1 MSGYSRQDLPF
12 VSTPVAANTEV
23 FMDRIRG
30 ITLVTAAFACDREY
44 KRGTMTDIY
53 LSSVAE

>member
-1 MSGYSRQDLPF
+1 MSGSSRQDSPF

-30 ITLVTAAFACDREY
+30 VTLMTAAFSCDRES
-44 KRGTMTDIY
+44 KKGRSGTYLFI
-53 LSSVAE
+53 LSS